1 MSDMRTPIVVVV
13 AFDKISLF
21 HLSVP
26 CLVFGED
33 RTAIGLPRIEFRLCA
48 AEPGR
53 LLQTT
58 GGAGLVAPYGLE
70 RLRDADV
77 VIVPSWLGPD
87 VEVPKNLTAAIA
99 DAYSGGALVVGLCR
113 GTFVLAAA
121 GVLNGQRATTH
132 WTSSDQLATSYPDIT
147 VEPDVIYVDS
157 GRVVTSAGVAA
168 SLDCCIHLV
177 RRLFGASAAQRLAR
191 HIVLP
196 PHRQGGQAQFI
207 EHADPGTP
215 KDEWLS
221 KVTKHVLADLSCVH
235 SLDAV
240 ADVCG
245 LTRRTFTRH
254 FQKATGTSFSQWLI
268 GHRVSFAQ
276 RLLETSDQSVEEV
289 ARLSGFGT
297 PTSLRQHFRGA
308 LSTTPD
314 AYRRE
319 FADRS

>member
-1 MSDMRTPIVVVV
+1 MRIPIVVVV

-70 RLRDADV
+70 KLRDADV

-87 VEVPKNLTAAIA
+87 VEVPKDLTAAIA

-132 WTSSDQLATSYPDIT
+132 WTLTQQLATSYPDIT

-157 GRVVTSAGVAA
+157 GRVVTSALGPSHRASASPSRGTGTIHRTRRFVHSERRVALQSHQA
-168 SLDCCIHLV
+168 CPCRFIVHAFARRCR
-177 RRLFGASAAQRLAR
+177 RRLW
-191 HIVLP
+191 
-196 PHRQGGQAQFI
+196 
-207 EHADPGTP
+207 ADT
-215 KDEWLS
+215 
-221 KVTKHVLADLSCVH
+221 ADLH
-235 SLDAV
+235 
-240 ADVCG
+240 
-245 LTRRTFTRH
+245 T
-254 FQKATGTSFSQWLI
+254 
-268 GHRVSFAQ
+268 
-276 RLLETSDQSVEEV
+276 
-289 ARLSGFGT
+289 
-297 PTSLRQHFRGA
+297 A
-308 LSTTPD
+308 LPESNR
-314 AYRRE
+314 Y
-319 FADRS
+319 